1 LKTSARNNG
10 LLEQQESSQ
19 FRDAT
24 ITQRRWFF
32 SLSLSPPSAKPS
44 VVANLSLSLS
54 SLEEVFSSFYYIVA
68 LQWLMLE
75 ASSD

>member
-32 SLSLSPPSAKPS
+32 SLSLPSAKPS

>member
-1 LKTSARNNG
+1 MVL
-10 LLEQQESSQ
+10 
-19 FRDAT
+19 
-24 ITQRRWFF
+24 F
-32 SLSLSPPSAKPS
+32 SLSLPSAKPS